1 MLEVPKPQNQIPIP
15 SPRTQLVVPVPKSPQ
30 NESSSFVKNFLL
42 VVFLVV
48 PVLGIL
54 SGNIFSNMYS
64 PVRQDNLY
72 YQNNYNSYNNRS
84 YSPAMSPEQEQN
96 NFYEEIQS
104 TSELKLG
111 NVLDKRPRI
120 MMWRGKVNQHFNVSL
135 GRWETDPDGVSGA
148 NISAISY
155 CKKWYPETVSVRP
168 FEMETISTWKNGGN
182 FGQFETSVIST
193 ECVQ

>member
-30 NESSSFVKNFLL
+30 SENRSFVTKFLI
-42 VVFLVV
+42 VVFLVF
-48 PVLGIL
+48 PILGTL
-54 SGNIFSNMYS
+54 VASIFSIMYS
-64 PVRQDNLY
+64 PSRLENLY
-72 YQNNYNSYNNRS
+72 YQENHDSYNNSS
-84 YSPAMSPEQEQN
+84 YSPVVSPEQEQN

-104 TSELKLG
+104 TPELKLG